1 MNADVP
7 LAQMFGFASELRGLT
22 AGQGEFSM
30 EYKRHGEVPP
40 NEAQEIIEAFKK
52 KNKE

>member
-1 MNADVP
+1 
-7 LAQMFGFASELRGLT
+7 
-22 AGQGEFSM
+22 M

-52 KNKE
+52 KNKEWVFIFCENNHLKV